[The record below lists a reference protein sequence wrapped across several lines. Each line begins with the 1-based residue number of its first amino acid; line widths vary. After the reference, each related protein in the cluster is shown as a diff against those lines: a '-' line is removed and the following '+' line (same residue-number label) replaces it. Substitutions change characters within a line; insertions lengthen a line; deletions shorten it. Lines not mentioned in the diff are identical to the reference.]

1 MDTHFLL
8 STLASLLINLVYTIV
23 VLIIA
28 VVALKYI
35 DKKIL
40 KEVHLEEEIRKGNI
54 AAAIVASTFL
64 IFVAIIVAASIS

>member
-1 MDTHFLL
+1 MDGHFLL
-8 STLASLLINLVYTIV
+8 STLATLTINLVYTIV
-23 VLIIA
+23 VLVIA
-28 VVALKYI
+28 VMALKYI
-35 DKKIL
+35 DRKIL

>member
-8 STLASLLINLVYTIV
+8 STLASLLINLLYTIV

>member
-1 MDTHFLL
+1 MDTQFIL
-8 STLASLLINLVYTIV
+8 STFMSLTINLVYTII

-28 VVALKYI
+28 VIALRYI

-64 IFVAIIVAASIS
+64 IFVAIIVAASIA